1 MKKFRL
7 LSVLAFTL
15 IIASCNA
22 QEKSKN
28 LTSDQASSKIEVIDF
43 HTTHRCMTCNA
54 IEANTRY
61 TLNTYFSKE
70 VEEGKITFQL
80 INIDEKK
87 NEQIAEKFEAAGTSL
102 FLNVIVNGE
111 ETQVDLTEFA
121 FMSGNDKEEFSQEL
135 KAKLD
140 SELKKL

>member
-1 MKKFRL
+1 MKKLRFI
-7 LSVLAFTL
+7 SAIAFIF

-28 LTSDQASSKIEVIDF
+28 NSTDQLTSKIEVIDF
-43 HTTHRCMTCNA
+43 HTTHRCTTCKA
-54 IEANTRY
+54 IESNTEY
-61 TLNTYFSKE
+61 TLKTYFSKE
-70 VEEGKITFQL
+70 LEEGIITFQI

-87 NEQIAEKFEAAGTSL
+87 NENIAEKFEASGTSL
-102 FLNVIVNGE
+102 FLNVILNGK
-111 ETQVDLTEFA
+111 ETPIDLTEFA
-121 FMSGNDKEEFSQEL
+121 FMSGNDKEEFSLEL